1 LLKTDFTKNI
11 QTIGRRMTLITD
23 TERKN
28 SRKKNVRSI
37 SALINKPKK
46 KKRKKQQEPDAL
58 NCRFWYH
65 PVTTNSLN
73 ILSIFSLTLQNYKLF
88 RFCFPGCVF
97 TRSNL
102 HISKSWKFQQE
113 FSEKRIFFLP
123 EKKRNFLRSL
133 RNSYNHSETKMSKL
147 RTKQKL
153 VVCWVQGR
161 IIHQHRRKKMV
172 EGNCCIAAA
181 YLKKTF
187 FFLCQVLVFFGPFRI
202 RKFSSKQHPSI
213 TVHLR
218 HFKS

>member
-1 LLKTDFTKNI
+1 MLKTDFTKNI
-11 QTIGRRMTLITD
+11 RTIGRRMTLITD
-23 TERKN
+23 TE
-28 SRKKNVRSI
+28 KKFKKKIVFRSI
-37 SALINKPKK
+37 SALIN

-58 NCRFWYH
+58 NCQFWYH

-161 IIHQHRRKKMV
+161 IIHQHRRKKN
-172 EGNCCIAAA
+172 GKRQLLHCCCIFEEN
-181 YLKKTF
+181 LF

>member
-1 LLKTDFTKNI
+1 MPNYEIQSHNQLKIMKTSPNNSTKKTCNKNQFFSLLLKTDFTKNI

-28 SRKKNVRSI
+28 SRKKNVFRSI
-37 SALINKPKK
+37 SALINKPK

-102 HISKSWKFQQE
+102 HISKS
-113 FSEKRIFFLP
+113 
-123 EKKRNFLRSL
+123 
-133 RNSYNHSETKMSKL
+133 
-147 RTKQKL
+147 
-153 VVCWVQGR
+153 
-161 IIHQHRRKKMV
+161 
-172 EGNCCIAAA
+172 
-181 YLKKTF
+181 
-187 FFLCQVLVFFGPFRI
+187 
-202 RKFSSKQHPSI
+202 
-213 TVHLR
+213 
-218 HFKS
+218 